1 VVPLFFGSVSFHWKE
16 ESIAMATAAQIEANR
31 RNSQKSTGP
40 RTEAGKHQ
48 SRMNSLDHGC
58 RANLLVLPTEEFG
71 EFEVELAGWR
81 RSIQPRNP
89 AEEFL
94 VERLVSLGWLKRRIE
109 RAHTARLN
117 KRISEG
123 EFDEGDREVEQV
135 LALTQRLFPDAC
147 LPQAFQT
154 TPEAKKAARAE
165 AARGGDVNSPIDPCH
180 ADVLVNRLH
189 RTRTGCRWLLGQWQG
204 LRAVLERGQHWIAS
218 DKLKAIRMLGC
229 RPTDAHDEP
238 EVAQIYIATHVL
250 AGNSGDPFQEIL
262 DELSPEQSLL
272 YTGFLR
278 ERDYVSRLPSAAAAK
293 QMLLD
298 IIDRHIEPLQHRADG
313 LDEIAD
319 RLAPYA
325 ADRLSWDDTPEGERL
340 RRYEMRCGNTWF
352 RLFDLLHKVRN
363 QGGRLELAA
372 VAAIGESV
380 RVGRVGLYDTAEPAL
395 PAENAVSRGATDSP
409 ALPNEL
415 DSGQETAP
423 TEANCEMSTA
433 PNEANCEM
441 STAPNEANCE
451 MSTAPNEANC
461 EMSTA
466 PNEANCDAPTGLNE
480 ADRELHR
487 ATTER
492 RNRPREYRLD
502 TPHFGGR
509 VVGPNRGAKSSG
521 HSVLDQVLGARD
533 RTLLNLSGIFDT
545 R

>member
-1 VVPLFFGSVSFHWKE
+1 
-16 ESIAMATAAQIEANR
+16 MATAAQIEANR

-40 RTEAGKHQ
+40 RTEAGKHR

-58 RANLLVLPTEEFG
+58 RANLLGLPTEEFG

-81 RSIQPRNP
+81 RSLQPCNP

-123 EFDEGDREVEQV
+123 EFDEFDRETEQV

-147 LPQAFQT
+147 LPQVFQT
-154 TPEAKKAARAE
+154 PPEMKKAARAE
-165 AARGGDVNSPIDPCH
+165 AVRGGDVNSPIDPCH
-180 ADVLVNRLH
+180 PDVLVNRLH
-189 RTRTGCRWLLGQWQG
+189 RTRTGCQWLLGQWQG
-204 LRAVLERGQHWIAS
+204 LRTVLERGQHWIAS

-262 DELSPEQSLL
+262 DELSPEQRLL
-272 YTGFLR
+272 YTGFLKD
-278 ERDYVSRLPSAAAAK
+278 RDYLSRLPSADAAK
-293 QMLLD
+293 QILLD
-298 IIDRHIEPLQHRADG
+298 IIDRHIEPLQHRADR

-380 RVGRVGLYDTAEPAL
+380 RVGRVGLCDTAEPAL
-395 PAENAVSRGATDSP
+395 PAADAVASGITADP
-409 ALPNEL
+409 ALANEA
-415 DSGQETAP
+415 DSEQE
-423 TEANCEMSTA
+423 TA
-433 PNEANCEM
+433 PNEAICDM
-441 STAPNEANCE
+441 P
-451 MSTAPNEANC
+451 P
-461 EMSTA
+461 A
-466 PNEANCDAPTGLNE
+466 PNEANCDMPPAPNE
-480 ADRELHR
+480 ANCDMSPAPNEANREIQR
-487 ATTER
+487 TPTER
-492 RNRPREYRLD
+492 RNQPREYRLD

-521 HSVLDQVLGARD
+521 HPVLDQVLGARD
-533 RTLLNLSGIFDT
+533 RTLLDLAGIFDT